1 MTNTLI
7 MTWPQAR
14 APCSRAAASKDEA
27 LHVACRP
34 AGEALQ
40 KAVYEAVRAGPAW
53 NATLFVLTYD
63 EHGGFFDHVPPP
75 SGAPRPDNYASYP
88 DAGFAYSPAPSRAAM
103 PRGTYHTIPACDLL
117 QPDATCNLTHATQS
131 VHDE

>member
-1 MTNTLI
+1 M
-7 MTWPQAR
+7 
-14 APCSRAAASKDEA
+14 ASKDEA

-88 DAGFAYSPAPSRAAM
+88 DAGFAYSPAPLLPLGPPCRVV
-103 PRGTYHTIPACDLL
+103 HTIPACDLL